1 MSVTYTYMHDIYNIY
16 YLVAVLNGKSVCKE
30 CVISRAA
37 RAVADLLDFLVVLE
51 QLQPGA
57 GAERVAAAEA
67 APT

>member
-1 MSVTYTYMHDIYNIY
+1 MHDIYNIY

-37 RAVADLLDFLVVLE
+37 RAVADLLDFLVVVE

-57 GAERVAAAEA
+57 GAEAEGVAAAEA